1 MNAEKTSVAPN
12 VDHAEIAK
20 FEAVASRWWDLE
32 GEFKPLHRINPLR
45 LGYIA
50 ERSGGLF
57 GKKVLDVGCGGGI
70 LAESMAREGATVTGL
85 DMGAE
90 PLQVARLHALESGIQ
105 VDYVQETVEEHAAKH
120 PQQYDVVTC
129 MEMLEHVPDPQSV
142 VHACARLVKPGGQVF
157 FSTINRNGKAWLMAV
172 FGAEYVMKM
181 VPKGTHD
188 VKKFIKPAE
197 LLGWVDQTT
206 LKEQHIIGLHYNPL
220 TNTFKLAPGLMLTIC
235 CIPPPNRTEVSTS
248 AYDDCAASSRVI
260 ISSDEEISTR
270 SNFHFFF
277 CFIDFFSR
285 PYATWTCGLLPFR
298 NLNLTSKSTLVL
310 KRFLTKILTI

>member
-1 MNAEKTSVAPN
+1 MSIMLKSPNSKPSPRAGGIWRASSNRSTASTRCGWAILPNAPAACSV
-12 VDHAEIAK
+12 
-20 FEAVASRWWDLE
+20 
-32 GEFKPLHRINPLR
+32 
-45 LGYIA
+45 
-50 ERSGGLF
+50 
-57 GKKVLDVGCGGGI
+57 KVLDVGCGGGI

-90 PLQVARLHALESGIQ
+90 PLQVAVLHAPESGIQ

-172 FGAEYVMKM
+172 VGAEYVMKM

-220 TNTFKLAPGLMLTIC
+220 TNTFKLAPGVDVNYMLHT
-235 CIPPPNRTEVSTS
+235 T
-248 AYDDCAASSRVI
+248 AKQD
-260 ISSDEEISTR
+260 
-270 SNFHFFF
+270 
-277 CFIDFFSR
+277 
-285 PYATWTCGLLPFR
+285 
-298 NLNLTSKSTLVL
+298 
-310 KRFLTKILTI
+310 